1 MRKVPLSVV
10 QAREISHVP
19 LNSANPSVKN
29 TPKYDRIET
38 QESIESNIP
47 PKEKL
52 IKKLTHHIK
61 ESFKRTGECPSTT
74 VEFYRVGKI
83 LGKGAFGKVNL
94 AQ

>member
-1 MRKVPLSVV
+1 VSN
-10 QAREISHVP
+10 VP
-19 LNSANPSVKN
+19 LNSVNQSLKN

-47 PKEKL
+47 PKEKI

-61 ESFKRTGECPSTT
+61 DSFKRTGECPSTT

-94 AQ
+94 AQQQLT